1 MGLIFF
7 VKNFAK
13 ILRSFWGNTDDE
25 ILFVIIYISYLH
37 TSFKEMKPHSNLVK
51 YPIIYKVLYISF
63 GAGSIKDLPSFGFS
77 SLIIAIV
84 SWLGYRAIWSC
95 YSSDSRAGEDPTRY
109 AGEGASN
116 FGKWLPVPNS
126 SLSWLGHKNS
136 APKLANHIFQW
147 GFQPPCHWTS
157 LIFLRIQGTVYSS
170 QDVLSFNKRIFE
182 GRVTLELVISRVFF
196 REPKI
201 KDFSASKSVNF

>member
-84 SWLGYRAIWSC
+84 SWGYRAIWSC

-109 AGEGASN
+109 AGEGALAILANGSQLQTRAYHDLDI
-116 FGKWLPVPNS
+116 KIQP
-126 SLSWLGHKNS
+126 
-136 APKLANHIFQW
+136 PKLANHIFQW
-147 GFQPPCHWTS
+147 GFQPPCHFVIPYIFADSGYS
-157 LIFLRIQGTVYSS
+157 LQLSRRSFLQ
-170 QDVLSFNKRIFE
+170 Q
-182 GRVTLELVISRVFF
+182 
-196 REPKI
+196 
-201 KDFSASKSVNF
+201 KDFWGEGDSGASDFPSFFQRT

>member
-1 MGLIFF
+1 MVLKPSKFTLMKFKIYKAPWKVTFQKKRIVFEAFF
-7 VKNFAK
+7 SRGYVEFGETKRGFLGEK
-13 ILRSFWGNTDDE
+13 RMDRSWWDWSFLWRILQRFCE
-25 ILFVIIYISYLH
+25 AFEVIIRWWVFVCHHLYIIFAYF
-37 TSFKEMKPHSNLVK
+37 FKEMKPRSNLVK

-116 FGKWLPVPNS
+116 FGKWFPVPNS
-126 SLSWLGHKNS
+126 MAKTHSEL
-136 APKLANHIFQW
+136 IMT
-147 GFQPPCHWTS
+147 WT
-157 LIFLRIQGTVYSS
+157 
-170 QDVLSFNKRIFE
+170 
-182 GRVTLELVISRVFF
+182 
-196 REPKI
+196 
-201 KDFSASKSVNF
+201 